1 MNYCESVC
9 GGLDKRGAIL
19 RIESVNS
26 NYWQPPPLFRFASD
40 EALQGGFDHDQD
52 YYRHQQ

>member
-1 MNYCESVC
+1 VNYCESVC